1 MFGARFEGLG
11 GVRVVGKTGKSGV
24 SGELWVG
31 WMGLREI
38 YIYLLHARTRMT
50 GKISHIHKFAYLYG
64 DFVVTEIVTIGD
76 FYK

>member
-1 MFGARFEGLG
+1 MFDARFEGVS
-11 GVRVVGKTGKSGV
+11 GVRVTGKTGKSGV

-31 WMGLREI
+31 WVSLRKI

-50 GKISHIHKFAYLYG
+50 VKISHIQKFAYLYG
-64 DFVVTEIVTIGD
+64 DFVVTEIVTIRD

>member
-1 MFGARFEGLG
+1 MFGARFEGLS
-11 GVRVVGKTGKSGV
+11 GVRVTGKTGKSGV

-31 WMGLREI
+31 WLGLRKI

-50 GKISHIHKFAYLYG
+50 GKISHIQKFAYLYG

-76 FYK
+76 FHK